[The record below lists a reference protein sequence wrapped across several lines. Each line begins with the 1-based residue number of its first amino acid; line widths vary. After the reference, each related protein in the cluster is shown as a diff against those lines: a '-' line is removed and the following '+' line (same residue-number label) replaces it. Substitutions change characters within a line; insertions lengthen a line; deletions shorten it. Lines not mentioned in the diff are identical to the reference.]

1 MKKIRKELLFTVL
14 LTLLILVILYLIFFL
29 GGEPLKFIYEEF

>member
-14 LTLLILVILYLIFFL
+14 LTLLILVVLYLFFFL